1 MSDDDDFEPPSPDD
15 IRELM
20 RELGLNQGGFAAR
33 IRVSPTY
40 LSHFMN
46 HKATQGQSSQ
56 VTNGFVNLVRELYP
70 QDEDEDGDKASG
82 RDDQSSEDHSDD
94 SDDGDNDDEP
104 TSDDDD
110 DDSDD
115 AQQSDSESE
124 AEDGSDFE
132 FEDDEGDD
140 GNTELGDQ
148 DLRCQSDPPHKLVYR
163 RRWNACCDMCEDD
176 IDDACAWNCSVCDFD
191 LCHDCAQNE
200 GTH

>member
-20 RELGLNQGGFAAR
+20 RELELNQGEFAAR
-33 IRVSPTY
+33 IGVSATY

-46 HKATQGQSSQ
+46 HKASPGAFAQ
-56 VTNGFVNLVRELYP
+56 VTHGFGNLVMEL
-70 QDEDEDGDKASG
+70 D
-82 RDDQSSEDHSDD
+82 
-94 SDDGDNDDEP
+94 DNDDEP

-148 DLRCQSDPPHKLVYR
+148 DLRCHSDPPHKLVYR
-163 RRWNACCDMCEDD
+163 KRWNACCDMCEDD
-176 IDDACAWNCSVCDFD
+176 IDGACAWNCSVCDFD

-200 GTH
+200 GIH